1 MFNDTKLYLI
11 SDIETRLSCL
21 LVRIH
26 PIIIRCIL
34 RKQSS
39 APYFLLTLGF
49 QTPSEIQPT
58 HQTSFT
64 RFDPSLPPIQQFRLN
79 NFWNEILSWNESLPF
94 HELCHHLIWTEKKN
108 ECWSFSLCTLIL
120 SKWFEFSHVQIV
132 LLFEIPIVFTL
143 ILPKVEVSWA
153 KFHRML
159 SCRDWV
165 FEKPLQMMDGSRVVL
180 VNGVCLCLFF

>member
-1 MFNDTKLYLI
+1 MRYLV
-11 SDIETRLSCL
+11 EMNPCLSMSY
-21 LVRIH
+21 VITWFG
-26 PIIIRCIL
+26 P
-34 RKQSS
+34 K
-39 APYFLLTLGF
+39 
-49 QTPSEIQPT
+49 
-58 HQTSFT
+58 
-64 RFDPSLPPIQQFRLN
+64 
-79 NFWNEILSWNESLPF
+79 
-94 HELCHHLIWTEKKN
+94 KKN

-180 VNGVCLCLFF
+180 VNGVCLCLFFKLIWHIILYVSYICFYDFVCIQFNILILNIYDTLMILTRMMGDPRISYSGRGSSRPCAEGFSIPHGGRCTYQCDVGFWQRC

>member
-94 HELCHHLIWTEKKN
+94 HELCHHLIWTEKKTN
-108 ECWSFSLCTLIL
+108 VGHFPCVPWSFQNDLNFHMFKLSFCLKSPSFSLWFCQKLRFLEPSSIECSLAVTGF
-120 SKWFEFSHVQIV
+120 SRNHYKW
-132 LLFEIPIVFTL
+132 
-143 ILPKVEVSWA
+143 W
-153 KFHRML
+153 
-159 SCRDWV
+159 
-165 FEKPLQMMDGSRVVL
+165 MDLG
-180 VNGVCLCLFF
+180 